1 MYFSDLKKISKMT
14 TLPKSIC
21 RLYNVVTQRIQHRS
35 VHLGQA
41 VEIKKRKIRVGS
53 KNFMEIPIKGTIEYV
68 SRQLSDPF
76 VKMRHLEGYRCRSA
90 YKLMDIVEKHDLLK
104 PGMKVVDLGAAPG
117 SWSQVAAERV
127 INKDDGLVIAVDL
140 LKFPPLDGVTQIT
153 GDFTKKE
160 TQDEIK
166 ALLGTEE
173 NRFVDIVLC
182 DAAPSASG
190 FKNKDHLAIVQII
203 AAATNFTLKM
213 LANHGNFLFKIL
225 DGTETMKI
233 KKFLSLH
240 FMSVASLKPKAS
252 RSESAEHFIL
262 CKNYNR
268 QENIS

>member
-1 MYFSDLKKISKMT
+1 MT
-14 TLPKSIC
+14 ALPKTIC
-21 RLYNVVTQRIQHRS
+21 KLYNVVTRRIQYRS
-35 VHLGQA
+35 IHLGQA
-41 VEIKKRKIRVGS
+41 VGIKKRKIRVGS
-53 KNFMEIPIKGTIEYV
+53 KNFMEFPIKGTVEYV

-90 YKLMDIVEKHDLLK
+90 YKLIDIVEKHDLLK

-166 ALLGTEE
+166 SLLGTGE

-213 LANHGNFLFKIL
+213 LANRGNFLFKIL
-225 DGTETMKI
+225 DGTETVKI

-262 CKNYNR
+262 CKNYNK
-268 QENIS
+268 QINKS